1 MNCCVDSGRNIDGVP
16 VRCKNVSGLPVELD
30 KMRFERS
37 SVLAFFSSALV
48 VLLAA
53 SNAGAALLFQDRH
66 VGVNGEETTYR
77 FEAKAASTASPIEQS
92 KVVKIATVWAAQ
104 YYGIGNLTVANAQ
117 QRSMPFHF
125 WLIALTAPGQSKGGT
140 YYSIVLADG
149 AVVEPKVS
157 RQNLTASASP
167 IDVTK
172 DTELTAPVKDLE
184 IHGEVIFE
192 YGWGKGLGCYGPY
205 APSRLWDVAP
215 PIARPAP

>member
-1 MNCCVDSGRNIDGVP
+1 
-16 VRCKNVSGLPVELD
+16 
-30 KMRFERS
+30 MRFERR
-37 SVLAFFSSALV
+37 SVLAFFSSAIV
-48 VLLAA
+48 ALLAA
-53 SNAGAALLFQDRH
+53 TDAHGALLFQDRH
-66 VGVNGEETTYR
+66 AGANGEETIYR

-92 KVVKIATVWAAQ
+92 KAVKLATAWAAQ

-117 QRSMPFHF
+117 ERSMPFHF
-125 WLIALTAPGQSKGGT
+125 WLIAFAAPGQSKGGT

-149 AVVEPKVS
+149 ALVEPKVS
-157 RQNLTASASP
+157 RQNLTASANP

-172 DTELTAPVKDLE
+172 DTELQAPTKGLE

-205 APSRLWDVAP
+205 APSPLRDVAP